1 MSRPKP
7 STTKRDHLNANA
19 GDAKRMCGGKDLYP
33 VTWVRWAE
41 RLKPSEDHCIE
52 CYTAAGLES
61 LLLAPQILAL
71 EATME
76 EGTQ

>member
-1 MSRPKP
+1 
-7 STTKRDHLNANA
+7 
-19 GDAKRMCGGKDLYP
+19 MCGGKDLYP